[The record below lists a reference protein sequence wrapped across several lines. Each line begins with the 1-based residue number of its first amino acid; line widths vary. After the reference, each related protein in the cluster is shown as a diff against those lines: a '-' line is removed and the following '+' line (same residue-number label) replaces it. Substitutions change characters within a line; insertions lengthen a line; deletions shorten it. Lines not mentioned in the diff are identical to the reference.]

1 MRIEDRHSAGMPSCA
16 TETHLPAVSHRSH
29 ETDESYMTYTD
40 AQAAV
45 ATLCRALG
53 NSGFG
58 NVVRPVAIRQPPDEV
73 GSASLPQEN
82 ERRKR

>member
-1 MRIEDRHSAGMPSCA
+1 
-16 TETHLPAVSHRSH
+16 
-29 ETDESYMTYTD
+29 MTYTD

-73 GSASLPQEN
+73 GSASLPQQN